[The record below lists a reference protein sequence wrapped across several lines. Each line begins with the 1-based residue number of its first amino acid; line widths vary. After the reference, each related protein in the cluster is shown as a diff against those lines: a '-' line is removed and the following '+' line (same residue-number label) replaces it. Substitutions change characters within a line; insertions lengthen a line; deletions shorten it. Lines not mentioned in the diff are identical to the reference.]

1 MKELTPEEIEAW
13 DGLCESYDEMAEEIE
28 RSAPKCHFKTM
39 SLEGD
44 EGTWDGAWWECEVCG
59 HTKPYRL

>member
-28 RSAPKCHFKTM
+28 RSAP
-39 SLEGD
+39 
-44 EGTWDGAWWECEVCG
+44 
-59 HTKPYRL
+59 